1 MPPKMYFKTKVF
13 HPNIHFVSGEVC
25 LDIIKNEWS
34 PTWTLE
40 ALCNA
45 VRYLLENPNED
56 SPLNCDA
63 ANLIRLKEVDAYR
76 HLAKMYAKEHAIS
89 SKEYKEKIL

>member
-1 MPPKMYFKTKVF
+1 MSPPKIYFKTKIF
-13 HPNIHFVSGEVC
+13 HPNIHFTTGEVC

-40 ALCNA
+40 GLCKAL
-45 VRYLLENPNED
+45 RLLMENPNED

-63 ANLIRLKEVDAYR
+63 ANLIRLKEKEAYNF
-76 HLAKMYAKEHAIS
+76 LAKMY
-89 SKEYKEKIL
+89 SKEFAIDK